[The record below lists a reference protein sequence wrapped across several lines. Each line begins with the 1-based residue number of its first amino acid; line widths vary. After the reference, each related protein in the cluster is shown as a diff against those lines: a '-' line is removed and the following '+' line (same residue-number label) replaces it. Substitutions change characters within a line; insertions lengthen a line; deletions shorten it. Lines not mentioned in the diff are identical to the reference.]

1 MQTEDEKTLSFW
13 EHLEELR
20 WTIIRIILALIIIVG
35 VIFTMKEFVFTR
47 IVFAPLNS
55 DFIFYEWLCSL
66 GNLVNLPAICPG
78 EFSLQ
83 LININLAGQFLAHI
97 GASFSLALILIVP
110 YILFEIW
117 RFVYPALYPNEKK
130 HIGAIFS
137 SASFL
142 FYAGVATAYLI
153 IFPLTV
159 RFLGSYEISVLVPN
173 QISVQSYLGTLYI
186 LIFSLGIMFE
196 MPVLAF
202 LLSKAG
208 LIHKQLLKSVR
219 SYALVILMILAALIT
234 PTTDPFT
241 LIIVVLPLYLLY
253 ELSIVVCQ
261 PQQPTEDDED
271 EATLL

>member
-1 MQTEDEKTLSFW
+1 MQEEVEEKALSFW
-13 EHLEELR
+13 EHLEVLR
-20 WTIIRIILALIIIVG
+20 WTLIRIILAMVVAVG
-35 VIFTMKEFVFTR
+35 AIFSFKEFVFTD

-55 DFIFYEWLCSL
+55 DFIFYRWLCRLAS
-66 GNLVNLPAICPG
+66 LVNIPEICPG
-78 EFSLQ
+78 DFQLE
-83 LININLAGQFLAHI
+83 LININLAGQFMAHI
-97 GASFSLALILIVP
+97 GASFSLGLILVVP

-117 RFVYPALYPNEKK
+117 RFIYPALYSNEKR

-142 FYAGVATAYLI
+142 FYAGVATAYLL

-159 RFLGSYEISVLVPN
+159 RFLGSYEISSLVPN

-196 MPVLAF
+196 MPVLAYM
-202 LLSKAG
+202 LSRMG

-241 LIIVVLPLYLLY
+241 LIIVVLPLYVLY
-253 ELSIVVCQ
+253 EISIIVCR
-261 PQQPTEDDED
+261 EKEI
-271 EATLL
+271 